1 MTIDI
6 YSVLVNSGYSPDQ
19 AESAINLIKEKAW
32 EEGMQDFESA
42 HDQDHHDPWSF
53 LPDNPYS

>member
-6 YSVLVNSGYSPDQ
+6 YSALVGSGYSPDQ
-19 AESAINLIKEKAW
+19 AESAINLIKKEAW
-32 EEGMQDFESA
+32 DEGVQDFESA
-42 HDQDHHDPWSF
+42 YDQDHHDPWIF